1 MDAGR
6 RVDHLHD
13 AAHHDAVSI
22 LPDAMAALPSP
33 VTPVRPTVPSTP
45 PAEVR
50 EREASPW
57 LGRGIRPS
65 DAFLRYQD
73 LQRRLSSALGGLATP
88 IAPATPLAAWMDWAL
103 HLAGSAAKRW
113 ELGELAVG
121 QFARL
126 AQALVTPQDR
136 PWCIEPLPQD
146 KRFDGELWRQAP
158 YSWIAQAFL
167 LRQEWWQRATTGVP
181 GVTPHH
187 EQMMSFS
194 VRQWQDML
202 APSNVAALNP
212 TILRRT
218 VREGGANLARGLLH
232 AIDDAVREA
241 LDHPPAGVE
250 KFSVGENLAVTPGR
264 VVLRN
269 RLIELIQYEP
279 TTPTVHPEPVLLVP
293 AWIMK
298 YYILDLSPNNSLV
311 RQLVDQGHTVFAI
324 SWKNPDSGDRHLGME
339 DYHRLGVMHAL
350 DAITRIVPGQ
360 QVHALGY
367 CLGGTLLSMSAA
379 SMGRRGDK
387 ILKSLTLLAAQTDF
401 TDPGEISLFIDDSQ
415 VAHLEDR
422 MSLRGYLDKRQMKT
436 TFQML
441 RSNDLVWSYR
451 LLNYLMGERQPVSD
465 VMAWNAD
472 GTRLPY
478 RMHSEYLHRL
488 YLQNALARGEMVLE
502 GSTINLR
509 DIDVPLFLVGTVQD
523 HIAPWR
529 SVFKLHA
536 LTDVEQTLVLA
547 AGGHNVGI
555 VNPPGNPKASYRIG
569 RWRHGQR
576 RETPQEW
583 YDATPSV
590 PGSWWTPWFEWLDS
604 HSSSPR
610 VKPPEMGAA
619 SEGLPPLEA
628 APGQYVYI
636 R

>member
-1 MDAGR
+1 
-6 RVDHLHD
+6 
-13 AAHHDAVSI
+13 
-22 LPDAMAALPSP
+22 
-33 VTPVRPTVPSTP
+33 VPAP

-88 IAPATPLAAWMDWAL
+88 IAPATPLAAWMDWTL
-103 HLAGSAAKRW
+103 HLGRSAAKHW
-113 ELGELAVG
+113 ELAELAVG

-126 AQALVTPQDR
+126 AQAFVTPPDH

-146 KRFDGELWRQAP
+146 KRFDGELWRQPP

-187 EQMMSFS
+187 EQMVGFS
-194 VRQWQDML
+194 VRQWQDMV

-212 TILRRT
+212 TVLNRT
-218 VREGGANLARGLLH
+218 AREGGANLARGLVH

-241 LDHPPAGVE
+241 LDRPPAGVE
-250 KFSVGENLAVTPGR
+250 KFVVGQNVAATPGR

-269 RLIELIQYEP
+269 RLIELIQYTP

-298 YYILDLSPNNSLV
+298 YYILDLSPDNSLV
-311 RQLVDQGHTVFAI
+311 RQLVERGHTVFAI
-324 SWKNPDSGDRHLGME
+324 SWKNPDSSGRDLGME
-339 DYHRLGVMHAL
+339 DYHRLGVMDAL

-387 ILKSLTLLAAQTDF
+387 ILKSITLLAAQTDF

-422 MSLRGYLDKRQMKT
+422 MWTRGYLDKRQMKA

-451 LLNYLMGERQPVSD
+451 LLNYLMGERKPVSD

-583 YDATPSV
+583 YEATPSV
-590 PGSWWTPWFEWLDS
+590 AGSWWTPWFEWLDT

-610 VKPPEMGAA
+610 VKPPTMGAPG
-619 SEGLPPLEA
+619 SGLPPLDE

>member
-1 MDAGR
+1 MTQRTMRLASP
-6 RVDHLHD
+6 
-13 AAHHDAVSI
+13 SI
-22 LPDAMAALPSP
+22 PDAMAALPSP
-33 VTPVRPTVPSTP
+33 LSRVPPTAPAP

-73 LQRRLSSALGGLATP
+73 LQRRMSSALGGGLGTPIALATP
-88 IAPATPLAAWMDWAL
+88 LSAWMDWAL
-103 HLAGSAAKRW
+103 HLAGSAAKHW
-113 ELGELAVG
+113 ELGELAAG

-126 AQALVTPQDR
+126 AQAFVTPPDR

-146 KRFDGELWRQAP
+146 KRFDGELWRQPP

-212 TILRRT
+212 TVLRRT
-218 VREGGANLARGLLH
+218 ARESGANLARGLLH
-232 AIDDAVREA
+232 AIDDTVREA

-250 KFSVGENLAVTPGR
+250 KFRVGENLAVTPGR

-269 RLIELIQYEP
+269 RLIELIQYAP

-311 RQLVDQGHTVFAI
+311 RHLVEQGHTVFAI
-324 SWKNPDSGDRHLGME
+324 SWKNPDSGDRHLGLE

-350 DAITRIVPGQ
+350 DAITRIVPDQ
-360 QVHALGY
+360 KVHALGY

-387 ILKSLTLLAAQTDF
+387 VLKSLTMLAAQTDF

-422 MSLRGYLDKRQMKT
+422 MWTRGYLDKRQMKT

-555 VNPPGNPKASYRIG
+555 VNPPGNPKASYRID

-590 PGSWWTPWFEWLDS
+590 PGSWWTPWFEWLDA
-604 HSSSPR
+604 HSSPPR
-610 VKPPEMGAA
+610 VRPPGMGAP

-628 APGQYVYI
+628 APGQYVHI

>member
-1 MDAGR
+1 
-6 RVDHLHD
+6 
-13 AAHHDAVSI
+13 
-22 LPDAMAALPSP
+22 MAALPSSLP
-33 VTPVRPTVPSTP
+33 PPAVAEPAP

-57 LGRGIRPS
+57 LGRGVRPS

-88 IAPATPLAAWMDWAL
+88 IAPATPLAAWIDWAM
-103 HLAGSAAKRW
+103 HLARSGAKHW
-113 ELGELAVG
+113 ELSEMAVA

-126 AQALVTPQDR
+126 AQACATPPER

-146 KRFDGELWRQAP
+146 KRFDGELWRRPP

-202 APSNVAALNP
+202 APSNVPALNP
-212 TILRRT
+212 AVLRRT
-218 VREGGANLARGLLH
+218 AGEGGLNLARGLLH

-250 KFSVGENLAVTPGR
+250 KFRVGETVAITPGK

-269 RLIELIQYEP
+269 RLIELIQYAP
-279 TTPTVHPEPVLLVP
+279 STPTVHPEPVLLVP

-298 YYILDLSPNNSLV
+298 YYILDLSPHNSLV
-311 RQLVDQGHTVFAI
+311 RYLVDKGYTVFAI

-350 DAITRIVPGQ
+350 DAVRAIVPGQ

-367 CLGGTLLSMSAA
+367 CLGGTMLAMSAA
-379 SMGRRGDK
+379 SMGRRGDQV
-387 ILKSLTLLAAQTDF
+387 LKSITLLAAQTDF
-401 TDPGEISLFIDDSQ
+401 SDPGEISLFIDDSQ

-422 MSLRGYLDKRQMKT
+422 MWTRGYLDKRHTKM

-509 DIDVPLFLVGTVQD
+509 DIDVPVFLVGTVQD

-529 SVFKLHA
+529 SVFKLHS
-536 LTDVEQTLVLA
+536 LTDVDQTLVLA

-555 VNPPGNPKASYRIG
+555 VNPPGDNPKASYRIG
-569 RWRHGQR
+569 NWRAGQR

-583 YDATPSV
+583 FDATPTV
-590 PGSWWTPWFEWLDS
+590 QGSWWTPWVEWLDS
-604 HSSSPR
+604 HSSSPPVR
-610 VKPPEMGAA
+610 PPGMGSPRA
-619 SEGLPPLEA
+619 GLPPLDD
-628 APGQYVYI
+628 APGRYVHA